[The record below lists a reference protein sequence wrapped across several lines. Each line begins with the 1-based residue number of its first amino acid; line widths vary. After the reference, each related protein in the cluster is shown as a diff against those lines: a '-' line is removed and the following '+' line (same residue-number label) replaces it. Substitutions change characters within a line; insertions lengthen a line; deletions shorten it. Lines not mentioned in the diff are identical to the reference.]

1 MADSEISLNV
11 QLQGSKD
18 FAKELDTVNK
28 MAEFTEKDQYR
39 LEMTTKNRLELIKV
53 IRELESSLKGA
64 IQNQDA
70 DAIKATEEKLQVAKQ
85 QYEKLNQEQAM
96 LQIQF
101 AQQMQAGQQLAQS
114 FDTLADGLGN
124 FSESVETGTVNLA
137 GMANSIIQV
146 GMAVKA
152 GLGPIAWVIAA
163 LQLLQNAYNSYA
175 QTQKRIQ
182 EIEKENK
189 SILEAENDLYTDL
202 KQARAEYDAQVTQ
215 AKSLAALKVEYTAI
229 KDTLSESLRIIEE
242 STRAELA
249 RLSLIKDEE
258 EFAQLQKRYELGRA
272 FKRGDITETEYRKR
286 IVELDK
292 AKATAEAERAAAKA
306 QAELTGKKATAEQ
319 KAGVADTLLQSWATA
334 DQALRGFKVTDA
346 EIDAYSKKIEQQ
358 KGVSDEYSK
367 KIAYWLVDTFKFNA
381 VDAENISKSADV
393 WKALESYSPSAAR
406 ILNLSGK
413 EDERKI
419 FNALI
424 SGRDTAKSSQAKLG
438 KELESL
444 LGGLS
449 VVDYK
454 NARTLA
460 KQEADLRYSEYTAAN
475 TEARAAWQAFY
486 NMPND
491 KGIAATRSKA
501 IRTAELEAGQKLA
514 DIENDAAIAAED
526 ARRAVELLAAK
537 SSLSALSTK
546 DITRALKDLTPG
558 LTSENTRERAH
569 AEAMS
574 EVYRQEYANRMQA
587 RGAAKTQYFGDKR
600 FDSGEIDEVFAI
612 WDKGIAEN
620 NKALQGLAKFLLK
633 NGRKYIETAEDLKRV
648 NNKLSDMQ

>member
-124 FSESVETGTVNLA
+124 FSESVKSGTVNLA

-152 GLGPIAWVIAA
+152 GLGPIAWIVAA
-163 LQLLQNAYNSYA
+163 LQVLQSAYNSYA

-189 SILEAENDLYTDL
+189 SILEAEKELYSDLT
-202 KQARAEYDAQVTQ
+202 QARANYDAQVTQ
-215 AKSLAALKVEYTAI
+215 SKSLAALKTEYTAI

-292 AKATAEAERAAAKA
+292 AKATADAERAAAKA
-306 QAELTGKKATAEQ
+306 QAELAGKKATAEQ
-319 KAGVADTLLQSWATA
+319 KAGVAETALQTWATA
-334 DQALRGFKVTDA
+334 DQALRGFKVTDV
-346 EIDAYSKKIEQQ
+346 EIDAYAGKIAQQ
-358 KGVSDEYSK
+358 KSVSEDYSK
-367 KIAYWLVDTFKFNA
+367 RIAEWLVATFGFNA
-381 VDAENISKSADV
+381 ADAENISKSADV
-393 WKALESYSPSAAR
+393 WKALESYSPTGAR
-406 ILNLSGK
+406 ILNLSSNETKRK
-413 EDERKI
+413 E

-424 SGRDTAKSSQAKLG
+424 GGRDTALSSANRIDN
-438 KELESL
+438 ELFAL
-444 LGGLS
+444 LGGRS

-460 KQEADLRYSEYTAAN
+460 KQEADLRYTEYTAAN
-475 TEARAAWQAFY
+475 DAARAAWREFY
-486 NMPND
+486 AMPNE
-491 KGIAATRSKA
+491 KGIAVTRGKA
-501 IRTAELEAGQKLA
+501 VRTAEFEAEQKLA

-526 ARRAVELLAAK
+526 ARRAAELLAAK
-537 SSLSALSTK
+537 NSLSLLSTK
-546 DITRALKDLTPG
+546 DLSRTLKDLTPV

-574 EVYRQEYANRMQA
+574 EVYRQEYASRMQA

-633 NGRKYIETAEDLKRV
+633 NGRKYIETAEDLKRI